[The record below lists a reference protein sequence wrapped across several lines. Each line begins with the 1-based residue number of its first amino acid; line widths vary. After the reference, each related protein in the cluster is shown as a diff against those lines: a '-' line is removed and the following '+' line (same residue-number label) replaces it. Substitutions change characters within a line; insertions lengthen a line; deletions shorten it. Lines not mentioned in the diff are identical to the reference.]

1 MKNGNRLE
9 LNRDKPLLTVT
20 VGEFADLL
28 SGILGERRERR
39 EGGLTAK
46 GLCELAERLG
56 CGRSKVSDLKRRGVL
71 DGAVISSIGRK
82 TVFDVKTAMRLVSE
96 YQSNNK

>member
-28 SGILGERRERR
+28 SGILGERRECR

-46 GLCELAERLG
+46 GLGELAERLVQ
-56 CGRSKVSDLKRRGVL
+56 RSLTSNGAACWTKR
-71 DGAVISSIGRK
+71 
-82 TVFDVKTAMRLVSE
+82 
-96 YQSNNK
+96 

>member
-1 MKNGNRLE
+1 MVKTAQAMANRGFSFGNIPA
-9 LNRDKPLLTVT
+9 NV
-20 VGEFADLL
+20 
-28 SGILGERRERR
+28 S
-39 EGGLTAK
+39 
-46 GLCELAERLG
+46 
-56 CGRSKVSDLKRRGVL
+56 GRSKVSDLKRRGVL